1 VRRTGQVAPGAARV
15 LQERPHPEWTILHV
29 NRVSYDLDGGT
40 DERDLRALAD
50 LPALAAAWREGI
62 LGV

>member
-1 VRRTGQVAPGAARV
+1 MRRTGQVAPGAALV
-15 LQERPHPEWTILHV
+15 LQERPHPEWTILRV

-50 LPALAAAWREGI
+50 LPPLAAAWREGI
-62 LGV
+62 LGS

>member
-1 VRRTGQVAPGAARV
+1 M
-15 LQERPHPEWTILHV
+15 LQERPHPEWTILRV
-29 NRVSYDLDGGT
+29 NRVSYDLDGGAG
-40 DERDLRALAD
+40 ERDLRALAD